1 MLGHDP
7 ICSKVARGQGAKRAS
22 QKGCKFRCM
31 YCYHMTR
38 SFVRCSGCEVVLHSE
53 DGGWPCFERYHSKA
67 FDEHCWA
74 HLGVAKATFQE
85 DMRDPDCTALIAKC
99 KRGRPR
105 VVKPGPPRAP
115 AAYIQADHNNARQ
128 AGLYVLSVAELRS
141 TSVNKTI

>member
-1 MLGHDP
+1 MPPKKKSRKGSKAPSKQSSLLSTVIMYADVDP
-7 ICSKVARGQGAKRAS
+7 
-22 QKGCKFRCM
+22 
-31 YCYHMTR
+31 
-38 SFVRCSGCEVVLHSE
+38 
-53 DGGWPCFERYHSKA
+53 DSKA